1 MTETDFSIR
10 TFRGGYDDNFT
21 YLVSCMQTGTQFI
34 IDAAI
39 PLHKIKPYI
48 HTKIHAVLITH
59 THGDHTSH
67 LDEILNEFPDAKYI
81 GYENL
86 VNQNSK
92 FEFSPVNDK
101 DRILLG
107 KLSIDVIYTPGHF
120 PDSVCY
126 LMENIIFTGDTL
138 FVGRTGRTISAK
150 SSTNDLYHSV
160 YDKILSLP
168 SNTLIYPGHD
178 YGEKPNISLADNIK
192 ISPLLQAKS
201 EKDFIDRMAYY
212 EANRK
217 QKKRRN

>member
-1 MTETDFSIR
+1 MCIR
-10 TFRGGYDDNFT
+10 
-21 YLVSCMQTGTQFI
+21 
-34 IDAAI
+34 
-39 PLHKIKPYI
+39 
-48 HTKIHAVLITH
+48 
-59 THGDHTSH
+59 
-67 LDEILNEFPDAKYI
+67 
-81 GYENL
+81 
-86 VNQNSK
+86 
-92 FEFSPVNDK
+92 
-101 DRILLG
+101 DR
-107 KLSIDVIYTPGHF
+107 YTPGHF

>member
-1 MTETDFSIR
+1 MKF
-10 TFRGGYDDNFT
+10 F
-21 YLVSCMQTGTQFI
+21 
-34 IDAAI
+34 
-39 PLHKIKPYI
+39 
-48 HTKIHAVLITH
+48 
-59 THGDHTSH
+59 
-67 LDEILNEFPDAKYI
+67 NEFLDAKYI

-107 KLSIDVIYTPGHF
+107 KLNIDVIYTPGHF

>member
-1 MTETDFSIR
+1 MCIR
-10 TFRGGYDDNFT
+10 
-21 YLVSCMQTGTQFI
+21 
-34 IDAAI
+34 
-39 PLHKIKPYI
+39 
-48 HTKIHAVLITH
+48 
-59 THGDHTSH
+59 
-67 LDEILNEFPDAKYI
+67 
-81 GYENL
+81 
-86 VNQNSK
+86 
-92 FEFSPVNDK
+92 
-101 DRILLG
+101 DR
-107 KLSIDVIYTPGHF
+107 
-120 PDSVCY
+120 
-126 LMENIIFTGDTL
+126 NIIFTGDTL